1 MNIHAALLAAAGAV
15 LSAAW
20 PMTAPAAQAV
30 QAARAPSGNVA
41 WLPAAADADIERAF
55 ARAKAEGK
63 PVLLYWGATW
73 CPPCNQLKATL
84 FNRQEFAALS
94 RNFVAVHVDGDR
106 PGAQRLGQRFKVS
119 GYPTVVLFNPAG
131 QEITRLPSD
140 ADAPQILAVLQL
152 GLAGGRPVKAALD
165 DALAGKPLSAAE
177 WRLLAFY
184 AWEVDEQR
192 LAGKTDRPALLARLA
207 AALPATVD
215 AEAATRLWLKA
226 LAASDD
232 GKGLKADDALRER
245 VRRVLADPAQAR
257 AQMDTLTGG
266 AADIVRTLEDEDS
279 PRRAPLV
286 AAYDAAL
293 VQLQADVTLS
303 RGDRLGALLA
313 RIELARLAAKK
324 DELNPALAGPLLA
337 EVRGFIAR
345 ADREITDGYE
355 RQAVITG
362 AAYVYGRAG
371 LWAESD
377 TLLKGNLAKSHSPYY
392 LMSQLAGNAR
402 KLGKK
407 DEALR
412 WYAEAFEKS
421 QGPATR
427 LQWGSGYLGALI
439 DLAPE
444 NAARIEKVASQLLR
458 EAAADAGAFEG
469 RSVRSLE
476 RASGKL
482 ASWNAAGRHAAVL
495 RRLNAQLAPI
505 CAKAGAGDRVA
516 CDRLLKPADK
526 SAGKGA

>member
-1 MNIHAALLAAAGAV
+1 MNMHAALLAAAAAV
-15 LSAAW
+15 VLAAW
-20 PMTAPAAQAV
+20 PAAAPAKEP
-30 QAARAPSGNVA
+30 PSRNVA
-41 WLPAAADADIERAF
+41 WLAAAADADIERAF
-55 ARAKAEGK
+55 TRAKAESK

-94 RNFVAVHVDGDR
+94 KNFVAVHVDGDR

-131 QEITRLPSD
+131 QEITRLPGD
-140 ADAPQILAVLQL
+140 ADAPQILSVLQL
-152 GLAGGRPVKAALD
+152 GLAGGRPIKAVLD
-165 DALAGKPLSAAE
+165 DASADKPLTPAE

-184 AWEVDEQR
+184 AWEVDEQQ
-192 LAGKTDRPALLARLA
+192 LLDKAGRPALLAQLA
-207 AALPATVD
+207 RQAAGVPAQAD
-215 AEAATRLWLKA
+215 AEVATRLWLKA

-257 AQMDTLTGG
+257 AQMDTLAGG

-293 VQLQADVTLS
+293 QRLQADATLS

-324 DELNPALAGPLLA
+324 DELRPELPEPLRA
-337 EVRGFIAR
+337 EVREHVAR
-345 ADREITDGYE
+345 ADREIVDGYE
-355 RQAVITG
+355 RQAVITA
-362 AAYVYGRAG
+362 AAYVLGRAG
-371 LWAESD
+371 LWSESD
-377 TLLKGNLAKSHSPYY
+377 ALLKANLARSHSPYY
-392 LMSQLAGNAR
+392 LMSQLGSNAR
-402 KLGKK
+402 KLGRK

-412 WYAEAFEKS
+412 WYAEAFDKS

-439 DLAPE
+439 ELAPAD
-444 NAARIEKVASQLLR
+444 AARIEKVAAQLLR
-458 EAAADAGAFEG
+458 EAAADEGAFEG

-476 RASGKL
+476 RAGSRLVG
-482 ASWNAAGRHAAVL
+482 WNADGKHEAVL
-495 RRLNAQLAPI
+495 RRLNAQLALI
-505 CAKAGAGDRVA
+505 CAKAEPADRAA
-516 CDRLLKPADK
+516 CNKLLKPADK
-526 SAGKGA
+526 AAGKGA